1 MYEDVFQKLDYQ
13 FNDAGLLEQALTHS
27 SFAHEQSVESA
38 DHNERLEFLGDAVLE
53 VLISELLY
61 KRFPDYN
68 EGQLTKFR
76 AGLVCEASL
85 VKIARD
91 AGLERFLRLGR
102 GEESSGGRYKEALL
116 ADAVEAVI
124 GAIFLDGGI
133 DSARGFIHACFID
146 EVNRQADSFEQ
157 YDNKTLL
164 QESIQKHSKIP
175 VSYITNGTGPAHRK
189 RFSAKV
195 KHDGALLGEGEGHS
209 KKEAEQNAA
218 AEALRKLNITE

>member
-1 MYEDVFQKLDYQ
+1 MYEEVFKKLNYT
-13 FNDAGLLEQALTHS
+13 FSDAGLLEQALTHS
-27 SFAHEQSVESA
+27 SFAHDQSSKSA

-53 VLISELLY
+53 VLVSELLY

-85 VKIARD
+85 VRIARE
-91 AGLERFLRLGR
+91 AGLDRFLRLGK
-102 GEESSGGRYKEALL
+102 GEESSGGRFKEALL

-124 GAIFLDGGI
+124 GAMFLDGGI
-133 DSARGFIHACFID
+133 DCARRFARACFD
-146 EVNRQADSFEQ
+146 GEVDRQADSFEQ

-164 QESIQKHSKIP
+164 QESIQKRSKIP
-175 VSYITNGTGPAHRK
+175 VHYITDGCGPAHRK

-195 KHDGALLGEGEGHS
+195 KHDGALLGEGEGNS

-218 AEALRKLNITE
+218 AEALRKLSEQ